1 MKQLLEPTPKE
12 IRDLRLSIDLTQEQA
27 SNLIHVSARHYRRYE
42 TGENTMHLAIWELF
56 SAKIKVLKNR
66 KDSRPMA

>member
-12 IRDLRLSIDLTQEQA
+12 IRDLRLSIDLTQDQA
-27 SNLIHVSARHYRRYE
+27 SNLLHVSSRQYRRWE
-42 TGENTMHLAIWELF
+42 TGEAKMHLAFWELL
-56 SAKIKVLKNR
+56 SAKIKVLKSR

>member
-27 SNLIHVSARHYRRYE
+27 SNLIHVSARHYKRYE
-42 TGENTMHLAIWELF
+42 SGEYKMHLAFWELL
-56 SAKIKVLKNR
+56 SAKIKVLKSR

>member
-12 IRDLRLSIDLTQEQA
+12 IRDLRLSIDLTQDQA
-27 SNLIHVSARHYRRYE
+27 SNLLHVSSRHYRRWE
-42 TGENTMHLAIWELF
+42 TGEAKMHLAFWELL
-56 SAKIKVLKNR
+56 SAKIKVLKSR